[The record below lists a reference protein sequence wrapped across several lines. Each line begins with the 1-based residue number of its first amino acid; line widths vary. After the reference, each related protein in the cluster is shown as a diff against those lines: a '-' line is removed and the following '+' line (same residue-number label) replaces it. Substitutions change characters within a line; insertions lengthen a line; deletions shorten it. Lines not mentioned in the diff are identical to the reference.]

1 MHSYC
6 VTSVDLLHVSSTPSK
21 RNISSNDSVR
31 VLYLDGDND
40 GEDNHTPVKNKA
52 SPSKVGN
59 MLKRNSKDDIGS
71 RYEISGKR
79 VSKSKSRIDLRS
91 DDEELLSLFED
102 VKPHRSIKR

>member
-6 VTSVDLLHVSSTPSK
+6 VTSVDLLHISSTLSK
-21 RNISSNDSVR
+21 HNISSNNSVR
-31 VLYLDGDND
+31 VLYSDGDND
-40 GEDNHTPVKNKA
+40 GEDNRTPVKNKA

-71 RYEISGKR
+71 RYEISGKH
-79 VSKSKSRIDLRS
+79 VSKSIDLRS
-91 DDEELLSLFED
+91 DDEELLSPFED